1 MGHFSA
7 LKTKGS
13 SDTRDN
19 GCTLET
25 KTPREMARSQRDKR
39 CPSPPGEVPGR
50 VKFTETDGGR
60 AGTSQGGQGVNGELV
75 FSGDR
80 ASVLQD
86 EKALEVVAA
95 QRCEWTLPNFTP
107 KIVRGLPWWPSG

>member
-1 MGHFSA
+1 MTTDVPWGQRHQGKSHSHRETSAARGPWQSQVHRDRRGTGGHVA
-7 LKTKGS
+7 
-13 SDTRDN
+13 
-19 GCTLET
+19 
-25 KTPREMARSQRDKR
+25 
-39 CPSPPGEVPGR
+39 
-50 VKFTETDGGR
+50 
-60 AGTSQGGQGVNGELV
+60 GGQGVNGELV

-86 EKALEVVAA
+86 EKALEVMAA